1 MKSEETDQKK
11 GFKDLLRELIVPKI
25 ERISM
30 IILLLAL
37 LFKYLQIGET
47 TAMIGIGLTT
57 LAVTSYLYAFLYKTE
72 GLMETLSIKLGHVA
86 CAVAIVGIMFRLMQ
100 LPGSATMLH
109 IGAGALA
116 LSTVLVGY
124 QLATNRTNL
133 MKQATTRYLIVLVLT
148 LITNFL

>member
-1 MKSEETDQKK
+1 
-11 GFKDLLRELIVPKI
+11 
-25 ERISM
+25 M

-37 LFKYLQIGET
+37 VFRYLQIGET
-47 TAMIGIGLTT
+47 AAMIGIGLTT

-72 GLMETLSIKLGHVA
+72 GLMETLSIKLGHIA

-109 IGAGALA
+109 IGAGSLTLGAI
-116 LSTVLVGY
+116 LVGY
-124 QLATNRTNL
+124 QLATNHTSM

-148 LITNFL
+148 LIIIFL